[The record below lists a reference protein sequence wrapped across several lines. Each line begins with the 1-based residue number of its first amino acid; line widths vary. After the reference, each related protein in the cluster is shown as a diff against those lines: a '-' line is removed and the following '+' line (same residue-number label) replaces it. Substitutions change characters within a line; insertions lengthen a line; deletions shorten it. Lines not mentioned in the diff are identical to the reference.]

1 MADERNGVSY
11 YQNETTGSKQVT
23 APRKADADH
32 LAELVELGVA
42 LSAEQGREELNQKIL
57 MAARTFTNA
66 DGGSLYLVNREETEL
81 HFRIMVN
88 DTLNTFFVSDGE
100 TDKPFPPLQLY
111 DDQGAP
117 NHANIATYVALT
129 GNVINIEDA
138 YSAKGFDFS
147 GTRAF
152 DAKTGYR
159 SRSFLTVPLKNTS
172 GAVIGVLQL
181 INARDDAGN
190 VVSFDPAIEP
200 IINALASQ
208 AAVAIENRRL
218 LVAQRD
224 LMESFV
230 RVLGHAIDA
239 KSPHTAGHCAR
250 VPIIARMLA
259 QAAVDDNKGPF
270 SSFDLTDREWYELD
284 LAAWLHDC
292 GKIVTPE
299 HVMEKATK
307 LETINNR
314 IHEIRTRF
322 EVLRRDA
329 EIEML
334 RRKLD
339 GDDHHQCEA
348 DFARRVN
355 ELESQFAMVA
365 GANIGD
371 CELDTD
377 TIYALHD
384 IAAQKWTRHFDR
396 TLGLSWAESERLC
409 QDDISSLKEPAEESL
424 LMDREDQQYNGF
436 NQGEL
441 YNLSVPR
448 GTLTSEERQV
458 INDHVVVTQDMLAK
472 LPYPRDLQGIPAIAG
487 NHHEKM
493 DGSGYPRGLTGDD
506 MGILEKVM
514 VIADIFEALTA
525 VDRPYKRPKPLSECI
540 SILADMRDKGQI
552 DGDLFELFL
561 TSGMHQEYGRKY
573 LREDQCD
580 EVDIAQFCHSFTQ
593 G

>member
-1 MADERNGVSY
+1 MADECDGVSY
-11 YQNETTGSKQVT
+11 YQNETTGSKQMT
-23 APRKADADH
+23 GTRKADADH

-57 MAARTFTNA
+57 MAARSFTNA

-88 DTLNTFFVSDGE
+88 DTLSTFFVSDGE
-100 TDKPFPPLQLY
+100 TDKPFPPLRLY
-111 DDQGAP
+111 DDQGVP
-117 NHANIATYVALT
+117 NHTNIATYVALT
-129 GNVINIEDA
+129 GNAINIEDA

-159 SRSFLTVPLKNTS
+159 SKSFLTVPLKNTS
-172 GAVIGVLQL
+172 GVVIGVLQL

-190 VVSFDPAIEP
+190 VISFDHAIEP

-208 AAVAIENRRL
+208 AAVAIENRQL

-259 QAAVDDNKGPF
+259 QAAVDDTKGPF
-270 SSFDLTDREWYELD
+270 SSFSLTDREWYELD

-339 GDDHHQCEA
+339 GEDHNQCEA
-348 DFARRVN
+348 DFARRVD
-355 ELESQFAMVA
+355 ELESQFSMVA
-365 GANIGD
+365 GANID
-371 CELDTD
+371 DRELDTD
-377 TIYALHD
+377 TIDTLHD

-396 TLGLSWAESERLC
+396 TLGLSWAESERLRE
-409 QDDISSLKEPAEESL
+409 DDLSSLKEPAEESL
-424 LMDREDQQYNGF
+424 LMDREDQRYNGF
-436 NQGEL
+436 NRGEL
-441 YNLSVPR
+441 YNLSVLR
-448 GTLTSEERQV
+448 GTLTSEERRV
-458 INDHVVVTQDMLAK
+458 INDHVVVTQDMLAQ

-540 SILADMRDKGQI
+540 SILADMRDRGQI

-561 TSGMHQEYGRKY
+561 TSGMHQEYGREY
-573 LREDQCD
+573 LHKDQCD
-580 EVDIAQFCHSFTQ
+580 DVDITRFCHSFAQ